1 MQSHLSHPEIM
12 PRQMMKEVFELDGV
26 KATMAENIDEGAPS
40 TFSQVTGKVLHVTL
54 CISCI
59 FSYVYPTW

>member
-26 KATMAENIDEGAPS
+26 KATMTENIDEGAPS
-40 TFSQVTGKVLHVTL
+40 TCSVVTGKGFRVAL
-54 CISCI
+54 CIST
-59 FSYVYPTW
+59 TW